1 VGGRDKHA
9 RGKATEAPV
18 SKTLLKQQLA
28 QAISADLAT
37 RERAYRTARE
47 GATDDEAKPENDK
60 DTRALELS
68 YLARG
73 EALRVE
79 ETRAALGEV
88 LAMPIRDLCDG
99 EPAAIGALVT
109 TRDETA
115 GEPAKTSLF
124 WIAPHGGGTRL
135 ARDAVR
141 VLTPKSPMGTALVG
155 KRAGDE
161 CEVILAGKTRV
172 IVIASIR

>member
-1 VGGRDKHA
+1 VGGRDRHPNS
-9 RGKATEAPV
+9 EAPF
-18 SKTLLKQQLA
+18 SKALLKEQLA
-28 QAISADLAT
+28 GAIAADLAA
-37 RERAYRTARE
+37 RERAYGAARE

-79 ETRAALGEV
+79 QSRVALREV
-88 LAMPIRDLCDG
+88 LAMPIRDLGSG

-109 TRDETA
+109 TRDEAQGDQSPTA
-115 GEPAKTSLF
+115 LL

-135 ARDAVR
+135 AGGKVQ
-141 VLTPKSPMGTALVG
+141 VLTPRSPMGVAILG
-155 KRAGDE
+155 KRTGDE
-161 CEVILAGKTRV
+161 CEVFLAGKTRV
-172 IVIASIR
+172 ITIVAIS

>member
-1 VGGRDKHA
+1 MGGRHKHA
-9 RGKATEAPV
+9 GAEAAGAPV

-37 RERAYRTARE
+37 RERAYRAARE

-88 LAMPIRDLCDG
+88 LAMPIRDLRDG
-99 EPAAIGALVT
+99 EPAAIGALVA
-109 TRDETA
+109 TREDTADEQ
-115 GEPAKTSLF
+115 GKTSVY

-135 ARDAVR
+135 ARDAVQ
-141 VLTPKSPMGTALVG
+141 VVTSKSPMGMALLG

-172 IVIASIR
+172 LVIASIR